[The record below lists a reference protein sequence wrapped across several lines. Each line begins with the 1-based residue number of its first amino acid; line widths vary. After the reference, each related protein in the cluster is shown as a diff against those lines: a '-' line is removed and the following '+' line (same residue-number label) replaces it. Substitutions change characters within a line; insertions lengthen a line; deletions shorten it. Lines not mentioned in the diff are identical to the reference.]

1 MVSAAL
7 WPSSA
12 ESFLYCNSGKSAD
25 FPELPFPG
33 RGRKGQRKLS
43 RKHPRPLSHR
53 YAMPAPP
60 KGEPLAVHANFISLP
75 RPLPLRKSPAAPPL
89 PTEAGAAAAV
99 CGYDPSCE
107 NAFGALRRA
116 RQTRNKNHNSAVY
129 AQQRRRPPP
138 VAETGRSC
146 WGSGQQ
152 DASAVQGTMRMLGA
166 ATRKKRSAFK
176 SFFRTPP
183 RRPDAPAG
191 HTAMPRRTG

>member
-1 MVSAAL
+1 MQI
-7 WPSSA
+7 
-12 ESFLYCNSGKSAD
+12 SGWDDSKCPPLHS
-25 FPELPFPG
+25 G
-33 RGRKGQRKLS
+33 HIQRKD
-43 RKHPRPLSHR
+43 
-53 YAMPAPP
+53 Y
-60 KGEPLAVHANFISLP
+60 F
-75 RPLPLRKSPAAPPL
+75 
-89 PTEAGAAAAV
+89 
-99 CGYDPSCE
+99 
-107 NAFGALRRA
+107 AFGATAFAERSVAMKAPVGLLSGRAVCVSRWRGFAPTSSAGFSESRIKNLIPLFMRR
-116 RQTRNKNHNSAVY
+116 V
-129 AQQRRRPPP
+129 QRRRPPP